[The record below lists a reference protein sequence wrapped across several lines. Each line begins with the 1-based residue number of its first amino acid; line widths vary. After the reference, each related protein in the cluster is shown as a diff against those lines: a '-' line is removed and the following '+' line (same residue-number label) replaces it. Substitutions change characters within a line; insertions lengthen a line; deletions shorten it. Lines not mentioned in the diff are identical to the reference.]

1 MIPLFGTDDDLSVSC
16 AGRARAAGTA
26 VDRQINHQ
34 QLTTF
39 VNTYKRQDIEKRITD
54 DDDDE

>member
-1 MIPLFGTDDDLSVSC
+1 LFGTDDDLSVSC